1 MNRRRSESLPSPA
14 EAPDAPVARAPTRAL
29 LSFFGRAF
37 SPRVPEEEEA
47 RDPAAW
53 ETSIRLFD
61 SRPSY
66 DGGPE
71 DGGPLL
77 TGDVGDDGVSGDDGR
92 GGEWNGIA
100 ESYGVERGPL
110 LKMELEEGPLA
121 FSDADDRCGTDAYR
135 PPPSPF
141 RVRLGL
147 FTCSPAS
154 PARGSRSAGGV
165 SRPAVSEEKSAS
177 SSSGRGR
184 SGRNS
189 PPGSNSAPSE
199 TTRRRVGVPGA
210 LAREGERGDDE
221 ASSEARAGAAPALD
235 RSRCD
240 GGGDIPTPLT
250 LARAECEEATTGHA
264 EMIAHAKPTRTRH
277 ARRWGWT
284 VPPSRKFRRPTRR
297 RRVSPSGANRARAR
311 ARLRRRVANRVTR
324 LARFVSRKMT
334 RRSRAKSRRD
344 ESASSPRPRK
354 PARFHPILP
363 EHA

>member
-1 MNRRRSESLPSPA
+1 LSFFWRGVS
-14 EAPDAPVARAPTRAL
+14 ARAPVE
-29 LSFFGRAF
+29 FF
-37 SPRVPEEEEA
+37 SA

-53 ETSIRLFD
+53 ETSVVD

-100 ESYGVERGPL
+100 ASYGVERGPL

-121 FSDADDRCGTDAYR
+121 LSDARRCGTDAYR
-135 PPPSPF
+135 PPPSPLEP
-141 RVRLGL
+141 RRSRLGL
-147 FTCSPAS
+147 FTCSSAS

-189 PPGSNSAPSE
+189 PPGSNSDPSE

-210 LAREGERGDDE
+210 LAGEGERGDDE

-235 RSRCD
+235 RARCD
-240 GGGDIPTPLT
+240 GGGGIPTPLT
-250 LARAECEEATTGHA
+250 LARAECEEA
-264 EMIAHAKPTRTRH
+264 
-277 ARRWGWT
+277 
-284 VPPSRKFRRPTRR
+284 RP
-297 RRVSPSGANRARAR
+297 
-311 ARLRRRVANRVTR
+311 VTP
-324 LARFVSRKMT
+324 K
-334 RRSRAKSRRD
+334 
-344 ESASSPRPRK
+344 
-354 PARFHPILP
+354 
-363 EHA
+363 

>member
-1 MNRRRSESLPSPA
+1 MRPCSKIFLYSAHRYSSTKTSESGSLNSRRSESLPSPSG
-14 EAPDAPVARAPTRAL
+14 PDAPEERAPTRAL
-29 LSFFGRAF
+29 LSFFWRGVSARAPVTFF
-37 SPRVPEEEEA
+37 SA

-53 ETSIRLFD
+53 ETSVVD

-100 ESYGVERGPL
+100 ASYGVERGPL

-121 FSDADDRCGTDAYR
+121 LSDARRCGTDAYR
-135 PPPSPF
+135 PPPSPLEP
-141 RVRLGL
+141 RRSRLGL
-147 FTCSPAS
+147 FTCSSAS
-154 PARGSRSAGGV
+154 PARGSRSVGGV

-189 PPGSNSAPSE
+189 PPGSNSDPSE

-210 LAREGERGDDE
+210 LAGEGERGDDE

-235 RSRCD
+235 RARCD
-240 GGGDIPTPLT
+240 GGGGIPTPLT
-250 LARAECEEATTGHA
+250 LARAECEEA
-264 EMIAHAKPTRTRH
+264 
-277 ARRWGWT
+277 
-284 VPPSRKFRRPTRR
+284 RP
-297 RRVSPSGANRARAR
+297 
-311 ARLRRRVANRVTR
+311 VTP
-324 LARFVSRKMT
+324 K
-334 RRSRAKSRRD
+334 
-344 ESASSPRPRK
+344 
-354 PARFHPILP
+354 
-363 EHA
+363 